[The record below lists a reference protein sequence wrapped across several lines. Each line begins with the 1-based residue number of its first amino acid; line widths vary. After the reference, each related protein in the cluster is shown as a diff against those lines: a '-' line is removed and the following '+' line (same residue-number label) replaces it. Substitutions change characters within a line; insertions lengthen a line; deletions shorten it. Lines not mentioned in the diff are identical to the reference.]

1 MQTSVGA
8 SVKHYQRMLQEG
20 DLHLCLLFASPEV
33 LLYYFISCWLFGWSI
48 CETQSENVTRGSS
61 KCVFC
66 CFILYHAGRYSA
78 KTMHNASA
86 KGGI

>member
-8 SVKHYQRMLQEG
+8 SVKQYQRMLQEG
-20 DLHLCLLFASPEV
+20 DLQLRFVCITRSFCCI
-33 LLYYFISCWLFGWSI
+33 ISCWLFSWSI
-48 CETQSENVTRGSS
+48 CETQSENVTRRSS

-78 KTMHNASA
+78 KTMHSASA